1 MTSLKFL
8 VALIPVFL
16 YLVLLL
22 YLDSIKLIRKHLL
35 LACLGWGFVSAAV
48 CYAANTAIMS
58 LSGLEFEKYSM
69 FVAPFVEETIKFSFL
84 WFMIQRNKVGFMIDG
99 AIYGFSVGAGFSFV
113 ENLFYL
119 FQYAAPGD
127 NLMIW
132 IIRGFGT
139 AVMHGGAVAVT
150 AIICMSALNRKSNTL
165 PAALSGLAAAVVI
178 HGIFNSFLLTPLIST
193 LLILLIIPLTIL
205 FIFNLNERS
214 IRNWLELEFDSEA
227 TMLRMI
233 TKGQFASTKTGGYL
247 VSLKNHFPPEVLVD
261 LYCYISL
268 YLELS
273 MKAKCHIMLK
283 EADLPIPPD
292 PSLSPKLKELKAL
305 RKNIGKSACLAIAPV
320 LKMSRKDLWKLSLLG
335 A

>member
-1 MTSLKFL
+1 MKFL

-16 YLVLLL
+16 YLGMLL
-22 YLDSIKLIRKHLL
+22 YLDSMKLIRKNLL
-35 LACLGWGFVSAAV
+35 FVSLIWGLAGAAV
-48 CYAANTAIMS
+48 CYFANTAFIG

-69 FVAPFVEETIKFSFL
+69 LVAPFVEETIKFSLL
-84 WFMIQRNKVGFMIDG
+84 WVLIQRNKVGFMIDG
-99 AIYGFSVGAGFSFV
+99 AIYGFSIGAAFSFV

-119 FQYAAPGD
+119 FQYASAGD

-139 AVMHGGAVAVT
+139 AVMHGGAT
-150 AIICMSALNRKSNTL
+150 AITAIVCMSALNRKSNIL
-165 PAALSGLAAAVVI
+165 LAASMGLLAAAFI
-178 HGIFNSFLLTPLIST
+178 HGIFNSFLLTPLVST
-193 LLILLIIPLTIL
+193 LLILLLTPLTII

-227 TMLRMI
+227 NMLRMI
-233 TKGQFASTKTGGYL
+233 RKGQFSSTKTGSYL
-247 VSLKNHFPPEVLVD
+247 VSVKDHFSPEVVVD

-273 MKAKCHIMLK
+273 MKAKSLIMLT
-283 EADLPIPPD
+283 EAELPVPPD
-292 PSLSPKLKELKAL
+292 PSLPEKLAELKAL
-305 RKNIGKSACLAIAPV
+305 QKNIGKGAYLAIAPV
-320 LKMSRKDLWKLSLLG
+320 LKMSRKDLWKLSLLR